1 MLETKFRADSQESKQ
16 ESNNS
21 LNMYPVDELKKN

>member
-1 MLETKFRADSQESKQ
+1 MLETKFRADSKESKQ

-21 LNMYPVDELKKN
+21 VNMYLADELKKN